1 MTLSKLTVR
10 SALLLGVML
19 VTVLVACA
27 PSTPEAVLPTVTPEE
42 SVFPTLAPSPT
53 GGLTEATVETEA
65 AREPPP
71 TLPTAGASTEPGAGS
86 AEETPE
92 ANPSHTVQPGETLL
106 GLAMQY
112 ELPMAALQLANDLGA
127 STNLWADQTLSIPA
141 TEAWTGT
148 SPFWIVYEIQEGDT
162 LTGITERYDLDFV
175 GLVAVNELTDADTL
189 SVGQP
194 LILPLEAPAEV
205 VLSNSTEPVAA
216 AAPPEPTTATPEPVV
231 EAAEATPE
239 APTAAPPTPVPQVS
253 APAEIAGW
261 PGEVFRLINEQRAA
275 AGLPPYT
282 WNDTLALAAQR
293 HGADCQQRGSCNHT
307 GSDGSTVK
315 IRVTRAGYPTVGA
328 AECIVYSSSPAEAVA
343 WWMDEVPPND
353 WHRRTLLSTWVT
365 EVGVAVVPNHLGS
378 YYFIADFGR
387 PQ

>member
-1 MTLSKLTVR
+1 V
-10 SALLLGVML
+10 LLLGVVL
-19 VTVLVACA
+19 LTVLVACA
-27 PSTPEAVLPTVTPEE
+27 PSTPEALLPTVAPEE
-42 SVFPTLAPSPT
+42 SVSPTLAPSPT
-53 GGLTEATVETEA
+53 GEITESIAETDA
-65 AREPPP
+65 ARAP
-71 TLPTAGASTEPGAGS
+71 TPTVLVEGVSTEPEAGAAQG
-86 AEETPE
+86 EET
-92 ANPSHTVQPGETLL
+92 AARTSHTVQPGETLL

-112 ELPMAALQLANDLGA
+112 ELPMAALQLTNELGA
-127 STNLWADQTLSIPA
+127 STNLWADQILTIPPA
-141 TEAWTGT
+141 EAWAGA

-175 GLVAVNELTDADTL
+175 GLVAVNELTDADAL

-194 LILPLEAPAEV
+194 LILPLEAPTEV
-205 VLSNSTEPVAA
+205 ALTSASEPVA
-216 AAPPEPTTATPEPVV
+216 AAPPEPATATPEPVAEV
-231 EAAEATPE
+231 AEAVPE
-239 APTAAPPTPVPQVS
+239 APATAPPTPLPPVS

-365 EVGVAVVPNHLGS
+365 EVGIAVVPNHLGS